1 MQTFEMGLSRSI
13 SITALGLLATTA
25 CDTSRSILAP
35 PPATAVRA
43 ALTRDTNHPVKL
55 GAVTFAPNLLM
66 VTAAVAHVECSGTIG
81 KDDTPNINHDWLWLA
96 IHAHRA
102 ARFMVFEI
110 QLDSDWS
117 LLH

>member
-66 VTAAVAHVECSGTIG
+66 VTAAVAHVECSGTITALQVSYHSPQG
-81 KDDTPNINHDWLWLA
+81 DAGATPRVSVSSCPVELNVLG
-96 IHAHRA
+96 
-102 ARFMVFEI
+102 
-110 QLDSDWS
+110 
-117 LLH
+117 LLPS